1 MNVKHDSNWNITLEQ
16 LVNGMYGIDT
26 FVVHDC
32 TMEDEPEGEEMS
44 FGSKYLP
51 RHVLHPQ
58 YAFAKV
64 THCEVIDKNK
74 MRVYVDLQSKEEKH
88 D

>member
-1 MNVKHDSNWNITLEQ
+1 MTVKHDSKWNITLNQ

-32 TMEDEPEGEEMS
+32 TMEDDPEGEELS

-51 RHVLHPQ
+51 RHILHPQ
-58 YAFAKV
+58 YAYAKV
-64 THCEVIDKNK
+64 TNCEFIAQNK
-74 MRVYVDLQSKEEKH
+74 MRVYVDLSDEVRN
-88 D
+88 DD